1 MAVEIEIAPRRLVSS
16 YTFCITAT
24 GESNSL
30 PESNRCRYKTG
41 KCINMR
47 SQKRNGQP
55 HHLCRYH
62 REKANR
68 IQRKFDRQ
76 KRESGRT
83 RRVASRE
90 TFTTDRY
97 EGPALPHKTQVSTDI
112 KGFSDSDSS
121 RFSNDSDA
129 SMLGDLW
136 KEIPKAVV
144 DLYSTTVTQGGLVT
158 NDQFSY
164 DELVFLRSAIMD

>member
-1 MAVEIEIAPRRLVSS
+1 MAVKIEIAPRRLIPS
-16 YTFCITAT
+16 YALCITS
-24 GESNSL
+24 GESDSHS
-30 PESNRCRYKTG
+30 ESNRCRYKTG
-41 KCINMR
+41 KCSNMR

-83 RRVASRE
+83 RKMAQRE
-90 TFTTDRY
+90 SLYNTRNDGPRLSHTTPVSSD
-97 EGPALPHKTQVSTDI
+97 KTL
-112 KGFSDSDSS
+112 FSDSDSS
-121 RFSNDSDA
+121 RFSKDSDV
-129 SMLGDLW
+129 SMLGDIW
-136 KEIPKAVV
+136 KDIPKAVV
-144 DLYSTTVTQGGLVT
+144 DFCTSSSNEGGETT
-158 NDQFSY
+158 NEHFSY